1 MLPPLSLICLYQFA
15 SSRLCVERAGI
26 VMRTRL
32 YCWLFALSVISNAE
46 ISAAEPRPLIV
57 GHRGLIHAAPECT
70 LAGFRACLALRVG
83 FEFDVR
89 RCKDGTLV
97 CLHDPTLDRTT
108 DGRGNLAELTFDQV
122 KKLDAGSRFDPA
134 FRNER
139 IPRIEDIFTL
149 IAGEARGAAVF
160 AVDLKDSGDGLEE
173 KVVRLAESRN
183 ILDQL
188 VFIGA
193 TIESAEVRSRLK
205 AASDLARTAR
215 LAATAAD
222 ITAVVADEDADWVY
236 LRFLPA
242 AAEMQRIHAAGKRAF
257 LAGPLVAGNEPT
269 NWSKAAQLGFDAI
282 LTDFPLDLAKQLRVE
297 K

>member
-1 MLPPLSLICLYQFA
+1 MKTSLC
-15 SSRLCVERAGI
+15 
-26 VMRTRL
+26 
-32 YCWLFALSVISNAE
+32 CWLLGWFCFFTAAISG
-46 ISAAEPRPLIV
+46 AEPRPLVV
-57 GHRGLIHAAPECT
+57 GHRGLMHAAPECT
-70 LAGFRACLALRVG
+70 LAGFRGCLALCVG

-89 RCKDGTLV
+89 RCQDGTLV

-108 DGRGNLAELTFDQV
+108 DGRGALAEMTFEQV
-122 KKLDAGSRFDPA
+122 RKLDAGSRFDSA

-149 IAGEARGAAVF
+149 IAGEARGPALF
-160 AVDLKDSGDGLEE
+160 AVDLKDTGDGLEE

-193 TIESAEVRSRLK
+193 TIESADVRARLK

-215 LAATAAD
+215 LAPAAAD
-222 ITAVVADEDADWVY
+222 IAAALADEGADWVY
-236 LRFLPA
+236 LRQLPSS
-242 AAEMQRIHAAGKRAF
+242 AEMNRIHAAGKRAF
-257 LAGPLVAGNEPT
+257 LAGPLVAGNEPA

-282 LTDFPLDLAKQLRVE
+282 LTDFPLELAKQLRS

>member
-1 MLPPLSLICLYQFA
+1 MPRCISVPLQLSVKRVAVRPRKRLTCLFVVIA
-15 SSRLCVERAGI
+15 AIALCSSR
-26 VMRTRL
+26 
-32 YCWLFALSVISNAE
+32 
-46 ISAAEPRPLIV
+46 AAEPRPLAV
-57 GHRGLIHAAPECT
+57 GHRGLMHAAPECT

-89 RCKDGTLV
+89 RCKDDMLV

-108 DGRGNLAELTFDQV
+108 DGRGNLADHTFDQV
-122 KKLDAGSRFDPA
+122 KKLDTGSRFDPA
-134 FRNER
+134 FRHER

-160 AVDLKDSGDGLEE
+160 AVDLKDSGNGLEE

-193 TIESAEVRSRLK
+193 TIESTDVRARLK

-215 LAATAAD
+215 LAATPAD
-222 ITAVVADEDADWVY
+222 IATALADEDADWVY
-236 LRFLPA
+236 LRFLPNA
-242 AAEMQRIHAAGKRAF
+242 ADVQRIHAAGKRVF
-257 LAGPLVAGNEPT
+257 LAGPLVAGSEPA

-282 LTDFPLDLAKQLRVE
+282 LTDFPIDLAAQLRM

>member
-1 MLPPLSLICLYQFA
+1 MLMFRYNWF
-15 SSRLCVERAGI
+15 V
-26 VMRTRL
+26 
-32 YCWLFALSVISNAE
+32 ALLLVVAAE
-46 ISAAEPRPLIV
+46 TWATEPRPLVV
-57 GHRGLIHAAPECT
+57 GHRGLMHAAPECT
-70 LAGFRACLALRVG
+70 LAGFRGCLALRVG

-97 CLHDPTLDRTT
+97 CLHDPALDRTT
-108 DGRGNLAELTFDQV
+108 DGRGALAEMTFDQV
-122 KKLDAGSRFDPA
+122 KKLDAGSRFDPS

-149 IAGEARGAAVF
+149 IAGEARGQAVF
-160 AVDLKDSGDGLEE
+160 AVDLKDTGDGLEE

-193 TIESAEVRSRLK
+193 TIESAEVRTRLK

-222 ITAVVADEDADWVY
+222 IGATLADDDADWVY
-236 LRFLPA
+236 LRFLPTA
-242 AAEMQRIHAAGKRAF
+242 ADMNRIHTAGKRAF
-257 LAGPLVAGNEPT
+257 LAGPLVAGNEPA

-282 LTDFPLDLAKQLRVE
+282 LTDFPLGLAQQLRRP
-297 K
+297 

>member
-1 MLPPLSLICLYQFA
+1 MRSTPFC
-15 SSRLCVERAGI
+15 RL
-26 VMRTRL
+26 
-32 YCWLFALSVISNAE
+32 FVISALVSLSA
-46 ISAAEPRPLIV
+46 SAAEPRPLVV
-57 GHRGLIHAAPECT
+57 GHRGLMHAAPECT
-70 LAGFRACLALRVG
+70 LVGFRACLALRVG

-89 RCKDGTLV
+89 RSKDGTLV

-108 DGRGNLAELTFDQV
+108 DGRGKLADLTFDQA
-122 KKLDAGSRFDPA
+122 KKLDAGSRFDAA

-149 IAGEARGAAVF
+149 IAGDARGSALF
-160 AVDLKDSGDGLEE
+160 AVDLKDTGGGLEE

-193 TIESAEVRSRLK
+193 AIESVEVRTRLK

-215 LAATAAD
+215 LAPAPAD
-222 ITAVVADEDADWVY
+222 IAAALADEDADWVY
-236 LRFLPA
+236 LRFLPTA
-242 AAEMQRIHAAGKRAF
+242 ADMQRIHAANKRAF
-257 LAGPLVAGNEPT
+257 LAGELVAGNEPA

-282 LTDFPLDLAKQLRVE
+282 LTDFPLELASQLRV

>member
-1 MLPPLSLICLYQFA
+1 MRNGLFLRFVLMCIVA
-15 SSRLCVERAGI
+15 SASFV
-26 VMRTRL
+26 
-32 YCWLFALSVISNAE
+32 
-46 ISAAEPRPLIV
+46 SAAEPRPLVV
-57 GHRGLIHAAPECT
+57 GHRGLMHAAPECT
-70 LAGFRACLALRVG
+70 LTGFRACLTLRVG

-108 DGRGNLAELTFDQV
+108 DGRGNLADLTFDQV

-149 IAGEARGAAVF
+149 IAGEARGAALF
-160 AVDLKDSGDGLEE
+160 AVDLKDTGDGLEE

-193 TIESAEVRSRLK
+193 GVESAEVRSRLK

-215 LAATAAD
+215 LAATPVD
-222 ITAVVADEDADWVY
+222 IATALTDEDADWVY
-236 LRFLPA
+236 VRFLPTA
-242 AAEMQRIHAAGKRAF
+242 ADMQRIHAAGKRAF
-257 LAGPLVAGNEPT
+257 LAGPLVAGNEPA
-269 NWSKAAQLGFDAI
+269 NWSKATQLGFDAI
-282 LTDFPLDLAKQLRVE
+282 LTDFPLDLAKQLR
-297 K
+297 

>member
-1 MLPPLSLICLYQFA
+1 
-15 SSRLCVERAGI
+15 
-26 VMRTRL
+26 MRTRL
-32 YCWLFALSVISNAE
+32 CCWLLALSLISNAE
-46 ISAAEPRPLIV
+46 IPAAEPRPLVV
-57 GHRGLIHAAPECT
+57 GHRGLMHAAPECT
-70 LAGFRACLALRVG
+70 LAGFRACLALRIG

-89 RCKDGTLV
+89 RCNDGTLV

-122 KKLDAGSRFDPA
+122 KKLDAGNHFDPA

-149 IAGEARGAAVF
+149 ITGEARGPAVF
-160 AVDLKDSGDGLEE
+160 AVDLKDTGDGLEE

-193 TIESAEVRSRLK
+193 TIESPEVRSRLK

-215 LAATAAD
+215 LAPAAAD
-222 ITAVVADEDADWVY
+222 IAAGIADEDADWVY
-236 LRFLPA
+236 LRFLPTTA
-242 AAEMQRIHAAGKRAF
+242 DMQRIHAAGKRAF
-257 LAGPLVAGNEPT
+257 LAGPLVAGNEPA

-282 LTDFPLDLAKQLRVE
+282 LTDFPLELAGQLRT

>member
-1 MLPPLSLICLYQFA
+1 MLPLLSLICLYLFA
-15 SSRLCVERAGI
+15 SSRLCAERAGI

-32 YCWLFALSVISNAE
+32 CCWLFAISVISNAE
-46 ISAAEPRPLIV
+46 VPAAEPRPLIV

-122 KKLDAGSRFDPA
+122 KKLDAGSRFDPV

-139 IPRIEDIFTL
+139 IPRIENIFTL
-149 IAGEARGAAVF
+149 IAGDARGAAVF
-160 AVDLKDSGDGLEE
+160 AVDLKDTGDGLEE
-173 KVVRLAESRN
+173 KIVRLAESRN

-193 TIESAEVRSRLK
+193 TIESPEVRSRLK

-215 LAATAAD
+215 LAPTPADVAA
-222 ITAVVADEDADWVY
+222 ALADEDADWVY
-236 LRFLPA
+236 LRVLPTA
-242 AAEMQRIHAAGKRAF
+242 ADMQRIHAASKRVF
-257 LAGPLVAGNEPT
+257 LAGPLVAGNEPA
-269 NWSKAAQLGFDAI
+269 NWSQASLLGFDAI
-282 LTDFPLDLAKQLRVE
+282 LTDFPLELAKQLRTE

>member
-1 MLPPLSLICLYQFA
+1 MRSSL
-15 SSRLCVERAGI
+15 V
-26 VMRTRL
+26 T
-32 YCWLFALSVISNAE
+32 WLVVFYLTFPGVS
-46 ISAAEPRPLIV
+46 SAAEPRPLVV
-57 GHRGLIHAAPECT
+57 GHRGLMHAAPECT

-89 RCKDGTLV
+89 RCQDGTLV

-108 DGRGNLAELTFDQV
+108 DGRGKLAEQTFDQV

-139 IPRIEDIFTL
+139 LPRIEDIFTL
-149 IAGEARGAAVF
+149 IAGEARGPALF
-160 AVDLKDSGDGLEE
+160 AVDLKDTGGGLEE

-193 TIESAEVRSRLK
+193 AIESAEVRTRLK

-215 LAATAAD
+215 LAPAPAD
-222 ITAVVADEDADWVY
+222 IAAALADEDADWVY
-236 LRFLPA
+236 LRFLPT
-242 AAEMQRIHAAGKRAF
+242 AAEMHRIHAANKLAF
-257 LAGPLVAGNEPT
+257 LAGELVAGNEPA
-269 NWSKAAQLGFDAI
+269 NWAKAASLGFDAM
-282 LTDFPLDLAKQLRVE
+282 LTDFPLELASQLRPQ

>member
-1 MLPPLSLICLYQFA
+1 
-15 SSRLCVERAGI
+15 
-26 VMRTRL
+26 MRTRL
-32 YCWLFALSVISNAE
+32 CCWLFALSIISIAE
-46 ISAAEPRPLIV
+46 LAAAEPRPLVV
-57 GHRGLIHAAPECT
+57 GHRGLMQSAPECT

-97 CLHDPTLDRTT
+97 CLHDSTLDRTT
-108 DGRGNLAELTFDQV
+108 DGRGSLADHTFDQV

-205 AASDLARTAR
+205 AASDLTRTAH
-215 LAATAAD
+215 LAPTAAD
-222 ITAVVADEDADWVY
+222 IATALADEDADWVY
-236 LRFLPA
+236 LRFLPTTA
-242 AAEMQRIHAAGKRAF
+242 DMQRIHAAGKRAF
-257 LAGPLVAGNEPT
+257 LAGPLVAGNESA
-269 NWSKAAQLGFDAI
+269 NWSSAAQLGFDAI
-282 LTDFPLDLAKQLRVE
+282 LTDFPLDLATHLRT

>member
-1 MLPPLSLICLYQFA
+1 MKTSLC
-15 SSRLCVERAGI
+15 
-26 VMRTRL
+26 
-32 YCWLFALSVISNAE
+32 CWLLGWFCFFTAAISG
-46 ISAAEPRPLIV
+46 AEPRPLVV
-57 GHRGLIHAAPECT
+57 GHRGLMHAAPECT
-70 LAGFRACLALRVG
+70 LAGFRGCLALRVG

-89 RCKDGTLV
+89 RCQDGTLV

-108 DGRGNLAELTFDQV
+108 DGRGALAEMTFEQV
-122 KKLDAGSRFDPA
+122 RKLDAGSRFDSA

-149 IAGEARGAAVF
+149 IAGEARGPALF
-160 AVDLKDSGDGLEE
+160 AVDLKDTGDGLEE

-193 TIESAEVRSRLK
+193 TIESADVRARLK

-215 LAATAAD
+215 LAPAAAD
-222 ITAVVADEDADWVY
+222 IAAALADEGADWVY
-236 LRFLPA
+236 LRQLPSS
-242 AAEMQRIHAAGKRAF
+242 AEMNRIHAAGKRAF
-257 LAGPLVAGNEPT
+257 LAGPLVAGNEPA

-282 LTDFPLDLAKQLRVE
+282 LTDFPLELAKQLRS

>member
-1 MLPPLSLICLYQFA
+1 
-15 SSRLCVERAGI
+15 
-26 VMRTRL
+26 MRVCRNN
-32 YCWLFALSVISNAE
+32 WLFALVVVLISEA
-46 ISAAEPRPLIV
+46 SAAEPHPLVV
-57 GHRGLIHAAPECT
+57 GHRGLIQSAPECT
-70 LAGFRACLALRVG
+70 LAGFRACLTLRLG

-89 RCKDGTLV
+89 RCKDGTLA

-108 DGRGNLAELTFDQV
+108 DGRGNLAELNFDQV

-134 FRNER
+134 FCNER

-160 AVDLKDSGDGLEE
+160 AVDLKDTGDGLEE

-193 TIESAEVRSRLK
+193 AIDSVDVRSRLK

-215 LAATAAD
+215 LSPTAAE
-222 ITAVVADEDADWVY
+222 IASALADEDADWVY
-236 LRFLPA
+236 LRFLPTA
-242 AAEMQRIHAAGKRAF
+242 PDMQRIHAAGKRAF
-257 LAGPLVAGNEPT
+257 LAGPLVAGNEPD
-269 NWSKAAQLGFDAI
+269 NWSKAAALGFDAI
-282 LTDFPLDLAKQLRVE
+282 LTDFPLDLAKQLRT